1 MCYARLAGGSC
12 RSIAVGYPS
21 SGCSPTGQVRC
32 CSTSRSQAQVHA
44 ACTCRT
50 PKEMSLMGLVGGST
64 RSSPGTAKETCR
76 YYAAC
81 RLRQRFAHPNRL
93 RRDRAG
99 TMPDRT
105 PGRSK
110 GKEGGSVRHSG
121 QTKQRG
127 PLTCSI
133 PAILSPP
140 GMIDAL
146 TFWFPYS
153 CKPADSSDKRP

>member
-1 MCYARLAGGSC
+1 MCYARLAGASC

-21 SGCSPTGQVRC
+21 SDYSPTARARC
-32 CSTSRSQAQVHA
+32 CLTSRSQAQVHA

-50 PKEMSLMGLVGGST
+50 PKETSLMGLVGGST
-64 RSSPGTAKETCR
+64 RSSQGTARETCR

-110 GKEGGSVRHSG
+110 GKYSG
-121 QTKQRG
+121 ISAMFWTTQATRT
-127 PLTCSI
+127 PYLFDTSNLESTRYDRRVDLLV
-133 PAILSPP
+133 PIL
-140 GMIDAL
+140 L
-146 TFWFPYS
+146 
-153 CKPADSSDKRP
+153 